1 MDVRAGEKPLAWQ
14 SQPVNDEGPTYAVA
28 KDVTAR
34 DESEPALRES
44 ERRYRLLAENA
55 TDMIGQWD
63 PQARIVYLSG
73 ASRALLGY
81 APEALIGRDG
91 YELIHPED
99 VAAVTAAHESL
110 LRGAERARVV
120 SRLRRRDGR
129 WVWTESVA
137 RMLLDAEGRQAG
149 IQFATRDITESK
161 RQMDALQQAEE
172 RLRHAE
178 AESRRARDAAERAN
192 RAKSAFLARMSHE
205 LRTPLNAIMGFAQLL
220 ELDDLTAEQRESAA
234 RIVGGGRHLIEVIND
249 VLDISRIEA
258 GEMAIEL
265 APIDVGATVDAVV
278 GLVAPLAA
286 ERRMLVR
293 IDLDAQHAHACAD
306 GHRLKQVLLNVVSN
320 AIKYG
325 PAGSEVLVRT
335 VADGE
340 RVRVSVTDAGPG
352 IAPDEAARIFEPFE
366 RLERDAA
373 TEGTGL
379 GLALSRNLVGAM
391 GGEIGVRPAGDGS
404 EFWVELQAAGAAPT
418 PVAQERAP
426 TRESELAGTLLYV
439 EDTPSNAAFMR
450 RLLRDA
456 PGVELTVACD
466 GASGLAAAR
475 DHGPDAI
482 VLDMALPD
490 IDGLA
495 VLERLKGDPA
505 SATIPV
511 IAVSADVAPEREAA
525 VLEAGAVAY
534 VQKPIE
540 VDRFTRLLT
549 SVMTRPPQPDA

>member
-14 SQPVNDEGPTYAVA
+14 SQPVNDEGPTYALA

-34 DESEPALRES
+34 NESEPALRES

-352 IAPDEAARIFEPFE
+352 IAPHEAARIFEPFE